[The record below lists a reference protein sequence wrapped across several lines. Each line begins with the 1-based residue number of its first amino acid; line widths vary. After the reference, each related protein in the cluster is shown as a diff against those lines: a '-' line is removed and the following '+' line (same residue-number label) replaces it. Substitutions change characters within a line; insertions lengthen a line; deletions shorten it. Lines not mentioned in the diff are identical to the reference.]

1 MMRMT
6 KNSDYKRN
14 IPSFR
19 YLSGGGTDFRL
30 LAAGEARGFS
40 MLSFNNVNNT
50 DVTA

>member
-1 MMRMT
+1 MKKRT
-6 KNSDYKRN
+6 KTRIYTQSIPFSDICR
-14 IPSFR
+14 
-19 YLSGGGTDFRL
+19 GGGTDFRL